1 LPAAHTYCAFVA
13 WLALYGSDAE
23 LAGAFLINFSAWGAN
38 CGRMRKALHEKYNVA
53 PSRLPSS
60 TFANMPSFE
69 QEALGI
75 IQNGLDRGCT
85 RTTYSPGGAYATEL

>member
-1 LPAAHTYCAFVA
+1 MLPH
-13 WLALYGSDAE
+13 
-23 LAGAFLINFSAWGAN
+23 
-38 CGRMRKALHEKYNVA
+38 R
-53 PSRLPSS
+53 RLPSS

-85 RTTYSPGGAYATEL
+85 RTTYSPGGAYAISYELMYWDAMAGAASVPLDPGE